1 MQLITVYII
10 SCSNNSDMFW
20 LVCLAIETKTSYANH
35 SCLNRRV
42 VVMCHVAL
50 QVSCVSCVQVPQCG
64 MCLSCCV
71 ANVLWCC
78 MCPHCMCHMSCVA
91 TRVLCCVSH
100 GVVLESTDLKIEIN
114 SLVKVIPAFQIK
126 H

>member
-1 MQLITVYII
+1 
-10 SCSNNSDMFW
+10 MFW
-20 LVCLAIETKTSYANH
+20 FVCLAIETKTSYTNH

-50 QVSCVSCVQVPQCG
+50 QVSYVSCTRPTVWHVYPVVSQMSCGVACVPT
-64 MCLSCCV
+64 V
-71 ANVLWCC
+71 
-78 MCPHCMCHMSCVA
+78 CHMSCVA
-91 TRVLCCVSH
+91 TRVCPM
-100 GVVLESTDLKIEIN
+100 VLYWKVQTSKLKSIV

>member
-42 VVMCHVAL
+42 VVMYHVAI
-50 QVSCVSCVQVPQCG
+50 QVSCVLYTSHGVACVYPVVLQMSCGVACVPT
-64 MCLSCCV
+64 V
-71 ANVLWCC
+71 
-78 MCPHCMCHMSCVA
+78 CHMSRVA

-100 GVVLESTDLKIEIN
+100 GIVFGKYRPQILKSIV
-114 SLVKVIPAFQIK
+114 SPVKVILAFQIK